1 MLGSSSKILSYEDH
15 DFLFSKTS
23 HLPHVISYSLTDSLF
38 KSLGERTFDFS
49 GGSLEDYTRI
59 ASSDPLMWKDILI
72 SNHQNILD
80 SIEDFEESLASLKN
94 LIKNKDEKALVDY
107 FNKVKI
113 LRDNSV

>member
-1 MLGSSSKILSYEDH
+1 
-15 DFLFSKTS
+15 
-23 HLPHVISYSLTDSLF
+23 
-38 KSLGERTFDFS
+38 
-49 GGSLEDYTRI
+49 
-59 ASSDPLMWKDILI
+59 MWKDILI